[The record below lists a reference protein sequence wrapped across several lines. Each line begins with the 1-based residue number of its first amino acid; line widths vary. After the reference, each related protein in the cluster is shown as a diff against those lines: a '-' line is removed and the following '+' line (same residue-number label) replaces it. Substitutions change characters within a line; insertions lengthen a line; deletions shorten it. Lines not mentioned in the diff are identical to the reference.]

1 MTLRR
6 GHVETT
12 ITAMASGTVKPKT
25 DSMVAAGTLGKVTRI
40 AAKEGDRVKEGDVL
54 VELDHAELDAQ
65 VALAEANLRVGM
77 SRLEQAKIAAT
88 IYEEVARTRVSQA
101 SAQLRVAK
109 ADFERIQAL
118 SDRKAVSQSDLDKVA
133 LALRVAQESEA
144 AAKASQQ
151 ENLVRQEEIRSAEAA
166 IEQLQAGLTLAREM
180 RNKAFVR
187 APFDGVV
194 AKKYVDIGE
203 ALGTGLGGAVG
214 GGSIGG
220 GSAGAGVGVGSTPS
234 MSSGGG
240 ISTASAMALVQ
251 LVQDSEFYVKA
262 PFDEANAAQ
271 MQVGQKARI
280 GLDAYRGMDF
290 PGTVTFISPT
300 VTRNLDL
307 SRTLDIDVRIDQGQD
322 RFIAGMSADV
332 IIIAAEKDDVLF
344 VPSEALIREE
354 EAYVIENGR
363 ALRRKVKVGVGNW
376 QAKEVLEG
384 LREGETLITSV
395 GIKGLKS
402 GMKVRVVDELERP

>member
-1 MTLRR
+1 
-6 GHVETT
+6 VETT
-12 ITAMASGTVKPKT
+12 ITAMASGTVKPKI

-40 AAKEGDRVKEGDVL
+40 PAKEGDRVKEGDVL

-88 IYEEVARTRVSQA
+88 IYEEIARTRVSQT
-101 SAQLRVAK
+101 SAQLGVAK

-118 SDRKAVSQSDLDKVA
+118 SDRKAVSQSDFDKVT

-180 RNKAFVR
+180 RDKAFVR

-194 AKKYVDIGE
+194 AKKFVDIGE
-203 ALGTGLGGAVG
+203 ALGTGLGGEVG

-220 GSAGAGVGVGSTPS
+220 GGAGAGVGVGSTPAMPS
-234 MSSGGG
+234 AGG

-271 MQVGQKARI
+271 IKVGQKARI
-280 GLDAYRGMDF
+280 GLDAYRGTEF

-307 SRTLDIDVRIDQGQD
+307 SRTLDIDVRIDQGQEK
-322 RFIAGMSADV
+322 FIAGMSADV
-332 IIIAAEKDDVLF
+332 IIIAAGKDDVLS

-354 EAYVIENGR
+354 EA
-363 ALRRKVKVGVGNW
+363 
-376 QAKEVLEG
+376 
-384 LREGETLITSV
+384 
-395 GIKGLKS
+395 
-402 GMKVRVVDELERP
+402 